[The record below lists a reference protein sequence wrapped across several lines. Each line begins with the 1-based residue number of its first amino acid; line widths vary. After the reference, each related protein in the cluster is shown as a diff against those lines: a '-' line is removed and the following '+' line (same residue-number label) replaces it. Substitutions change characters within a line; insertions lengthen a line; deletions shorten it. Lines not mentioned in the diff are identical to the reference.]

1 MSVVG
6 IIAEYNPLH
15 NGHVYHLKQAIEK
28 AEASFVIVV
37 MSGNFVQR
45 GEPACTD
52 KYTRAQWALQAGADI
67 VLELPC
73 VFANSSAQ
81 SFAEGAVRLLNATG
95 VVTDLAFGCEQA
107 SLSVLNQLLEVIVN
121 EPPEYKACL
130 KLHMKSGKSYPRARY
145 DALQELG
152 APGSMLQ
159 ELVKPN
165 NILAI
170 EYLRSLKRLKSSI
183 RPLPIERIGS
193 DYNDAYLT
201 GEFSSATAIRNAVKS
216 GDSQVTDAL
225 PLFVSGAMKFDE
237 QFPVTS
243 NDVGAM
249 MLFKIRNMSLEEI
262 RELPDVSEGF
272 EQTLSAAAKTAVS
285 AESFFESVKSKRYT
299 LARCKRIGMSALLG
313 LTKELQSEMVEDRNL
328 YFKVLG
334 LKKDARS
341 LLSAIASI
349 SKVPIIMRN
358 SDIFKCSE
366 TGRASLDIDALS
378 TDILAYALQKEM
390 HRDNETAVLI

>member
-15 NGHVYHLKQAIEK
+15 NGHVYHLQQAVEK
-28 AEASFVIVV
+28 ANASFVVVV

-67 VLELPC
+67 VLELPS
-73 VFANSSAQ
+73 VFSNASAQ
-81 SFAEGAVRLLNATG
+81 LFAEGAVRLLNATG
-95 VVTDLAFGCEQA
+95 VVTDLAFGCEQS
-107 SLSVLNQLLEVIVN
+107 SLQVLNDLLDIIVN

-130 KLHMKSGKSYPRARY
+130 KTHMKLGKSYPRARY
-145 DALQELG
+145 DALQELQVP
-152 APGSMLQ
+152 AVMLQ

-170 EYLRSLKRLKSSI
+170 EYLRSLKLIRSSI
-183 RPLPIERIGS
+183 RPLPIERVGS

-201 GEFSSATAIRNAVKS
+201 GEFSSATAIRNAVKN
-216 GDSQVTDAL
+216 GDSQVTAAL
-225 PLFVSGAMKFDE
+225 PLFVSGAMTFDE
-237 QFPVTS
+237 QFPITA
-243 NDVGAM
+243 NDVGSM
-249 MLFKIRNMSLEEI
+249 MLYRLRSMSPERL

-272 EQTLSAAAKTAVS
+272 EQSLYGASRTAVN
-285 AESFFESVKSKRYT
+285 ADAFFESVKSKRYT

-313 LTKELQSEMVEDRNL
+313 ITKQLQSDMLYEENM

-334 LKKDARS
+334 LRRDARS

-349 SKVPIIMRN
+349 SKVPIILRN
-358 SDIFKCSE
+358 SDVYKCTD
-366 TGRASLDIDALS
+366 TGKASLEIDS
-378 TDILAYALQKEM
+378 FSSDILSYALQKEI
-390 HRDNETAVLI
+390 HKDNESAVLL

>member
-15 NGHVYHLKQAIEK
+15 NGHVYHLQQAVEK
-28 AEASFVIVV
+28 AGASYVIVI

-52 KYTRAQWALQAGADI
+52 KYTRAKWALEAGADI
-67 VLELPC
+67 VLELPS
-73 VFANSSAQ
+73 VFSNASAQ
-81 SFAEGAVRLLNATG
+81 LFAEGAVRLLNATG

-107 SLSVLNQLLEVIVN
+107 SLHVLNELLDIIVN
-121 EPPEYKACL
+121 EPPEYKTCL
-130 KLHMKSGKSYPRARY
+130 RTHMKEGKSYPRARY

-152 APGSMLQ
+152 IPNTMLQ

-170 EYLRSLKRLKSSI
+170 EYLRSLKRI
-183 RPLPIERIGS
+183 RSTITPLPIERIGS

-201 GEFSSATAIRNAVKS
+201 GEFSSATAIRNAVKA
-216 GDSQVTDAL
+216 GDSQVTAAL
-225 PLFVSGAMKFDE
+225 PLFVSGAMTFDD
-237 QFPVTS
+237 QFPITV
-243 NDVGAM
+243 NDVGDM
-249 MLFKIRNMSLEEI
+249 MLYKLRTMSLDSLRDI
-262 RELPDVSEGF
+262 PDVAEGF
-272 EQTLSAAAKTAVS
+272 EQALYSNSRNAVD
-285 AESFFESVKSKRYT
+285 ADSFFESVKSKRYT

-313 LTKELQSEMVEDRNL
+313 VTKQLQTQMLDEDNM

-334 LKKDARS
+334 LKRSARS

-349 SKVPIIMRN
+349 SKVPIILRN
-358 SDIFKCSE
+358 SDVHKCSE
-366 TGRASLDIDALS
+366 AGRASLEIDAFS
-378 TDILAYALQKEM
+378 TDILSYALRKELHKDSESAELM
-390 HRDNETAVLI
+390 